1 MNAAGGGVFLGNA
14 RLVARLR
21 SKLARERLPHAMIF
35 SGPEGIG
42 KRTLALRV
50 AQALNCGARDAHGRE
65 CGSCGSCRAVPA
77 GSHPDVSTVSVEPGS
92 TRIRIEQIRE
102 LRARLELAVAPGSAQ
117 VFLIDPAERMNPA
130 SANAVLKVLE
140 EPPDRTYFVLITTNL
155 HELMPTIR
163 SRCQVY
169 RFLPLGLDELR
180 EAGPDDEL
188 VLRWARGS
196 VGRALATD
204 PVQLRTLRDAVLAF
218 LESAVDADGA
228 TWPELFAESADLARS
243 RDEYGEKLRAVG
255 VVVADILYAGHGLED
270 RIVNVDVRERIR
282 KLASRLDPP
291 ALVRIAD
298 CIRFIERALKS
309 YVNRQMLTD
318 ALALT
323 LNTETAPMFE
333 ERGWSGG

>member
-1 MNAAGGGVFLGNA
+1 MNASVGAAFLGNA
-14 RLVARLR
+14 PLVARLR
-21 SKLARERLPHAMIF
+21 SQLARERLPHAMIF
-35 SGPEGIG
+35 TGPDGVG
-42 KRTLALRV
+42 KRTFALRV
-50 AQALNCGARDAHGRE
+50 AQALNCGARDAHGCE
-65 CGSCGSCRAVPA
+65 CGRCGSCRAVDA
-77 GSHPDVSTVSVEPGS
+77 GSHPDVSTVSVEAGS

-102 LRARLELAVAPGSAQ
+102 LRTRLELAVAPGSAQ

-130 SANAVLKVLE
+130 SANAMLKALE

-169 RFLPLGLDELR
+169 RFLPLGMEEML

-188 VLRWARGS
+188 VVRWARGS

-204 PVQLRTLRDAVLAF
+204 PVELRALRDAVLAF
-218 LESAVDADGA
+218 VESAVDAGGA
-228 TWPELFAESADLARS
+228 TWPALFAESADLARS
-243 RDEYGEKLRAVG
+243 REEYGEKLRAVG

-282 KLASRLDPP
+282 QIASRLDPP

-298 CIRFIERALKS
+298 WIRFTERALKNH
-309 YVNRQMLTD
+309 VNRQLLTD

-323 LNTETAPMFE
+323 LNAETAPMLE
-333 ERGWSGG
+333 DAGRRDR